1 MSDCHINLSVSQTIH
16 ILISCLPVIN
26 FAKKDILHSKTLSAA
41 FIERNQ
47 ESSKILSVTACTN
60 PAVRIE
66 LGWAWEELRIHMDE
80 VARLADRG
88 LAS

>member
-1 MSDCHINLSVSQTIH
+1 MSDCHINLSVGQAIH
-16 ILISCLPVIN
+16 VLISCLPVIN
-26 FAKKDILHSKTLSAA
+26 FAKDILHSKTLSAA
-41 FIERNQ
+41 FIKRNQ
-47 ESSKILSVTACTN
+47 ESSQILSVTACTN